1 MATPVWSTTAG
12 KLASI
17 DEQASFSLQL
27 EANDLGDST
36 TIEYS
41 LIAGSLPSG
50 ISLTS
55 TGLLTGTPA
64 EVAKRTLYTFVVRA
78 TAGSAITDRTF
89 TLDVKGADE
98 PTFTTVAGQLN
109 KPLSTVYTTDS
120 SSTCDSI
127 LTTADVTG
135 NVTVLDGSFIEY
147 DIVATDTDTAAGQNL
162 VYEVVQGSLPPGVTM
177 TQQGKISGI
186 VELAIDES
194 YGPVGGYDFD
204 PFPDYSAL
212 TPSDGGSPT
221 APRNVYDRTVVSK
234 SKSVNYDFIVRVTD
248 GVSSTDRN
256 FNIFVYS
263 ADYWVVSNSNV
274 TIDQTLIGSNTVTM
288 DLHTGRPP
296 VFTTESDLGTFRHD
310 NNVLIRIDVSDF
322 DPLQANLEYS
332 ITKGSLPP
340 GLSIDINSGEI
351 HGSLAR
357 QSAVEID
364 YTFTIRANRVV
375 ATGLNTFTERQ
386 FTMKVVG
393 EVGIGISFSTPTT
406 VGTLTA
412 GIPSIL
418 SIEAT
423 ADASD
428 RVLDYSLKSG
438 TLPTGITL
446 SPHGHLIGTID
457 ASDFTDST
465 TSFTFEVNVSDQ
477 YQVTA
482 TSKEF
487 TLNISIP
494 HTSVEYGNMNGHATS
509 LIDQNIFYN
518 VAQDPDINS
527 PEYIYRPED
536 PNFGMKNKPDML
548 MLAGLEAQ
556 TLTAFQNQMEQNHA
570 PKTLYFGDLK
580 TAVAKE
586 GSTTKYEVVYLEI
599 KDRLEN
605 KNGEAV
611 SSAITLRDA
620 VGKPVLGPRASS
632 ADATADYVN
641 YEVTTDGGLSFSVS
655 GSKVRFANQLS
666 ADLGFVETVYP
677 NAVANMRSR
686 MKSLGHKEW
695 DYLPLWMKTTQSGDL
710 APLGYVM
717 AVPICYCK
725 PGQSGLVKKRI
736 ADSNYEF
743 KDISFVIDRYIVSS
757 NKVATPTFSGDGSTA
772 SFEVDELIHEEDIL
786 IKEGSAT
793 IFVGQGV
800 TADNNIKPTYL
811 TADGTIRSADHEFGI
826 TLTHNTTTKKT
837 TITFT
842 KEVPAAGTII
852 KVERA
857 NDKYL
862 KFRDK
867 GIIANGK

>member
-12 KLASI
+12 KIASI
-17 DEQASFSLQL
+17 DEQSAFSLQL
-27 EANDLGDST
+27 EANTSDST
-36 TIEYS
+36 AIAYS
-41 LIAGSLPSG
+41 LIAGSLPTG
-50 ISLTS
+50 MSLTS

-89 TLDVKGADE
+89 TLDVKGADA
-98 PTFTTVAGQLN
+98 PVFTTVAGQLN

-120 SSTCDSI
+120 SSTCDST

-135 NVTVLDGSFIEY
+135 NVTVLDGSFIEF

-162 VYEVVQGSLPPGVTM
+162 VYEIVDGSLPPGVTM
-177 TQQGKISGI
+177 TLGGKISGV
-186 VELAIDES
+186 VELAIDEE
-194 YGPVGGYDFD
+194 YGPQGGYDFD

-212 TPSDGGSPT
+212 NPGDGGVPT
-221 APRNVYDRTVVSK
+221 APRNIYDRTVISK
-234 SKSVNYDFIVRVTD
+234 SRSVNYDFIVRVTD
-248 GVSSTDRN
+248 GVSSVDRN

-274 TIDQTLIGSNTVTM
+274 TIDTTLVGSNHITM

-296 VFTTESDLGTFRHD
+296 VFVTDSDLGTFRHD
-310 NNVLIRIDVSDF
+310 NQVLIRIDVSDF
-322 DPLQANLEYS
+322 DPLQADLEYS
-332 ITKGSLPP
+332 ITKGSLPS
-340 GLSIDINSGEI
+340 GLSIDLNTGEI
-351 HGSLAR
+351 FGTLAR
-357 QSAVEID
+357 QSAVEVD
-364 YTFTIRANRVV
+364 HTFTVRANRVV
-375 ATGLNTFTERQ
+375 ATGLNVFSERQ

-393 EVGIGISFSTPTT
+393 EVDIGISFTTPTN

-423 ADASD
+423 AEASE
-428 RVLDYSLKSG
+428 RVLSYSLKSG
-438 TLPTGITL
+438 SLPTGITL

-457 ASDFTDST
+457 SSDFSDST
-465 TSFTFEVNVSDQ
+465 TSFTFEVTVSDQ
-477 YQVTA
+477 YQISA
-482 TSKEF
+482 TTKEF

-494 HTSVEYGNMNGHATS
+494 HTSVEYGNMTGHATS

-518 VAQDPDINS
+518 IAQDPNINS
-527 PEYIYRPED
+527 PEFIYRPED
-536 PNFGMKNKPDML
+536 SNFGMKNKPIML

-556 TLTAFQNQMEQNHA
+556 TLTTFQNQMEQNHA

-586 GSTTKYEVVYLEI
+586 GTTIKYEVVYVEI

-605 KNGEAV
+605 KNGESV

-620 VGKPVLGPRASS
+620 ITKPVLGPRASS
-632 ADATADYVN
+632 ADATADYVD
-641 YEVTTDGGLSFSVS
+641 YEVTTDGGLSFSIS

-710 APLGYVM
+710 APLGFVK

-725 PGQSGLVKKRI
+725 PGQSALIKKRI
-736 ADSNYEF
+736 SDKNYNF
-743 KDISFVIDRYIVSS
+743 KNISFIIDRYIVSNS
-757 NKVATPTFSGDGSTA
+757 KVATPTFTSDGST
-772 SFEVDELIHEEDIL
+772 STFEVDEIIHEEDIL
-786 IKEGSAT
+786 VKEGSQT
-793 IFVGQGV
+793 VFVGQGV

-837 TITFT
+837 TINFT
-842 KEVPAAGTII
+842 KEVPSAGTII

-867 GIIANGK
+867 GILTNGK